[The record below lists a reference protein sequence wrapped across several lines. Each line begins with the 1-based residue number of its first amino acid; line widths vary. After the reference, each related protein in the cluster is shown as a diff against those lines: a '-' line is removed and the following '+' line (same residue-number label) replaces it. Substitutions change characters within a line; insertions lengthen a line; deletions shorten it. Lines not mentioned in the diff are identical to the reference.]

1 MNDEANQVEDPQR
14 LRQDISRQKD
24 DVEKLR
30 MVVNGE
36 MQVDEDEE
44 IYSLLGNYDTEE
56 EALQTQKN
64 ILDDLNERLERAEN
78 GLPRP

>member
-1 MNDEANQVEDPQR
+1 LNDEANQVEDPQR
-14 LRQDISRQKD
+14 LREDISRQKD

-64 ILDDLNERLERAEN
+64 ILDDLNEK
-78 GLPRP
+78 

>member
-14 LRQDISRQKD
+14 LREDISRQKD

-56 EALQTQKN
+56 EALQTQKK
-64 ILDDLNERLERAEN
+64 ILDDLNEK
-78 GLPRP
+78 

>member
-14 LRQDISRQKD
+14 LREDISRQKD

-64 ILDDLNERLERAEN
+64 ILDDLNEK
-78 GLPRP
+78 

>member
-14 LRQDISRQKD
+14 LREDISRQKD

>member
-1 MNDEANQVEDPQR
+1 LNDEANQVEDPQR

>member
-1 MNDEANQVEDPQR
+1 LNDEANQVEDPQR
-14 LRQDISRQKD
+14 LREDISRQKD

-44 IYSLLGNYDTEE
+44 IYSLLGNYNTEE

-64 ILDDLNERLERAEN
+64 ILDDLNEK
-78 GLPRP
+78 

>member
-1 MNDEANQVEDPQR
+1 
-14 LRQDISRQKD
+14 
-24 DVEKLR
+24 
-30 MVVNGE
+30 

-64 ILDDLNERLERAEN
+64 ILDDLNEK
-78 GLPRP
+78 